1 MIEVIIFL
9 WLSLIIFVD
18 IRIRMVE
25 KRIEQLEKKLL
36 KQESSKQQ

>member
-36 KQESSKQQ
+36 KHESSKQQ